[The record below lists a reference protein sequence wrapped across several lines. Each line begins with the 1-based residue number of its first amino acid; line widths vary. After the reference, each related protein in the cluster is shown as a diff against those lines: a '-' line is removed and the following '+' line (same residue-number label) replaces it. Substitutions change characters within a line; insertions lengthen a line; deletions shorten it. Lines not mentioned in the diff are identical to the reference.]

1 MFQNYH
7 RMEVEILSSYQNH
20 EVTQCQSIK
29 YINLPSVYEQVENA
43 KKKKNI
49 WESSYQHNIT
59 FSTERNRFPGRHDGI
74 RTDD

>member
-7 RMEVEILSSYQNH
+7 RMEAEILSSYQNH

-43 KKKKNI
+43 KKKK
-49 WESSYQHNIT
+49 T
-59 FSTERNRFPGRHDGI
+59 FGKAHISIISHFLLNG
-74 RTDD
+74 TDSQEGMME